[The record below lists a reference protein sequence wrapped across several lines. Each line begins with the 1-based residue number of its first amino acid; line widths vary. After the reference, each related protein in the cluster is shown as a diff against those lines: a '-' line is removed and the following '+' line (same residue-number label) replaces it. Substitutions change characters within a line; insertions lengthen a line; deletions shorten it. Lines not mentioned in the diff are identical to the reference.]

1 MPPGLECNNGITIH
15 KRLLMTT
22 PLLDCKKPRV
32 GTSIQVLTGKRNPI
46 DKNLS
51 LWTSI
56 SAPASSQTSSSGSKS
71 SHADEGEEKRAK
83 KLLILFA
90 YMLPQEKHLEKYR
103 SIYFQHGFDV
113 LTVKTSPFEFFFPT
127 IGAQKVA
134 ANILNFMTSKS
145 SEYPEVIVHAFS
157 VGGYQFAE
165 FLNKLYESED
175 DKLNQQQLLLK
186 KSIKGT
192 IFDSPCDVGSVP
204 FGLSRTIA
212 GETLLARIIEG
223 LVNLTRSIFYPLST
237 KYHEQGASVFTN
249 KPLMC
254 PSLFFASKTDKMA
267 NIAVIEEV
275 VKIWSDK
282 GCDVSLK

>member
-1 MPPGLECNNGITIH
+1 
-15 KRLLMTT
+15 
-22 PLLDCKKPRV
+22 
-32 GTSIQVLTGKRNPI
+32 
-46 DKNLS
+46 
-51 LWTSI
+51 
-56 SAPASSQTSSSGSKS
+56 
-71 SHADEGEEKRAK
+71 
-83 KLLILFA
+83 
-90 YMLPQEKHLEKYR
+90 MLPQERHLEKYR

-134 ANILNFMTSKS
+134 ASILNFMKSKS

-165 FLNKLYESED
+165 FLNKLNESDD
-175 DKLNQQQLLLK
+175 DKLSPQHLALK

-192 IFDSPCDVGSVP
+192 IFDSPCDVDSVP
-204 FGLSRTIA
+204 YGLSRTVA
-212 GETLLARIIEG
+212 GDNFLATILEAM
-223 LVNLTRSIFYPLST
+223 VNLTRNIFYPLST
-237 KYHEQGASVFTN
+237 KYHKEGMEVFTN
-249 KPLMC
+249 KPLLC

-275 VKIWSDK
+275 IKIWTDK